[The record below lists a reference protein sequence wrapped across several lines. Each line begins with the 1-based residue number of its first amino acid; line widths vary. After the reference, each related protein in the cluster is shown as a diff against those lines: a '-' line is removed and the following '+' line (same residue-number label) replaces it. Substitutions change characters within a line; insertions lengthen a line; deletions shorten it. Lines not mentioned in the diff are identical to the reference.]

1 MGKKKRL
8 SILQRTYL
16 KLVAEEASI
25 KLKKILLGVEMELL
39 KIKRR
44 DVQAAAWVKES
55 RMSK

>member
-8 SILQRTYL
+8 SLLQRTYL

-44 DVQAAAWVKES
+44 DAQAAAWVKES

>member
-8 SILQRTYL
+8 SLLQRTYL
-16 KLVAEEASI
+16 KLVAEEANI